1 MNFVFVGGDVS
12 VDFSNTIKIVNGS
25 KTDLLA
31 SPSSLYNWTQQ
42 LELDIPYESLDVNF
56 QYFKSLRNLIHN
68 CFQDFAYKRKINK
81 EHLNKFNDFIRQF
94 DIHPNILPGLPMF
107 PSLSYESKQIDSP
120 LLHHIVKSFL
130 DVITDEYTLDRLKP
144 CENDECVLLFVDKSK
159 NKARRWCSMTTCGN
173 KIKASRFYYRK
184 R

>member
-1 MNFVFVGGDVS
+1 
-12 VDFSNTIKIVNGS
+12 
-25 KTDLLA
+25 
-31 SPSSLYNWTQQ
+31 
-42 LELDIPYESLDVNF
+42 
-56 QYFKSLRNLIHN
+56 
-68 CFQDFAYKRKINK
+68 
-81 EHLNKFNDFIRQF
+81 
-94 DIHPNILPGLPMF
+94 MF